1 MQLSSD
7 VLGLVLGQGGA
18 LVVLALWLIWTLRE
32 IRRLQRMCNRRT
44 EDYLDLITEMSGI
57 KIPQRRSQ
65 DREEDITNSGT

>member
-1 MQLSSD
+1 MELNSD

-65 DREEDITNSGT
+65 DRQEDITNSGT